1 MGGLILILPVLA
13 FDVWLLATTG
23 KKQFKI
29 WTQARAW
36 PRLAGAAGLG
46 VALGVWLA
54 FFIQYNWDAQ
64 TRAEGFP
71 IPDAYSRL
79 ENGRWS
85 AFLPPPSRALQLLG
99 IAANFLSGLA
109 APLIPFKAAE
119 FLRSVKAE
127 LSP

>member
-1 MGGLILILPVLA
+1 MIFQMGAFVIILPVLA

-36 PRLAGAAGLG
+36 PRLAGAVALG

-54 FFIQYNWDAQ
+54 RFVEYKWGAGMRVI
-64 TRAEGFP
+64 GFP
-71 IPDAYSRL
+71 VPVCFFHL
-79 ENGRWS
+79 EDGRWVDY
-85 AFLPPPSRALQLLG
+85 LPPAPARYMGWAVNL
-99 IAANFLSGLA
+99 LSGLA
-109 APLIPFKAAE
+109 APFLPFKAAE

-127 LSP
+127 L

>member
-1 MGGLILILPVLA
+1 MGAFVIILPVLA

-36 PRLAGAAGLG
+36 PRLAGALTLG

-54 FFIQYNWDAQ
+54 LFVEYKWGAGMRVIGFPVPARFFHLADGNWCELSPPPAIQY
-64 TRAEGFP
+64 
-71 IPDAYSRL
+71 
-79 ENGRWS
+79 
-85 AFLPPPSRALQLLG
+85 LG
-99 IAANFLSGLA
+99 WAANLLSGLA
-109 APLIPFKAAE
+109 APFLPFKAAE

-127 LSP
+127 L

>member
-1 MGGLILILPVLA
+1 MGGLIIILPVLA

-29 WTQARAW
+29 WTQAPAW
-36 PRLAGAAGLG
+36 PRLAGAAAIG
-46 VALGVWLA
+46 VALGIWLA
-54 FFIQYNWDAQ
+54 FFVQYKWDSQ

-71 IPDAYSRL
+71 IPDAFSSL
-79 ENGRWS
+79 HNGQWS
-85 AFLPPPSRALQLLG
+85 VFLPPPSLALQFSA

-109 APLIPFKAAE
+109 APLLPFKAAE

-127 LSP
+127 LK